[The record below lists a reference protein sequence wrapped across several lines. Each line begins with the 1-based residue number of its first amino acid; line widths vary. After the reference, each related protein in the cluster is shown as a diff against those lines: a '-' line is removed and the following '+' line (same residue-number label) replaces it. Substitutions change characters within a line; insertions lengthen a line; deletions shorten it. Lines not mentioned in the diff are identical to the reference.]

1 MRVTIEGLITSVEQV
16 TKDNKKFTNLLI
28 MQRGERVQVQARLE
42 GHVADSYEEMEQVEL
57 KGRLQA
63 WSQRD
68 GIGMMVMAD
77 KVANF

>member
-1 MRVTIEGLITSVEQV
+1 MKVTIEGLITSVKEE
-16 TKDNKKFTNLLI
+16 TKDSKKFTNLLI

-42 GHVADSYEEMEQVEL
+42 GHVGDNFEEMEKIEL

-63 WSQRD
+63 WAQRD

-77 KVANF
+77 AAQMV

>member
-42 GHVADSYEEMEQVEL
+42 GHVADNFEEMERVEL

-63 WSQRD
+63 WAQRD
-68 GIGMMVMAD
+68 GIGMMVMAEPMT
-77 KVANF
+77 A